1 MTRIKTIW
9 AKYFPLLRFLIV
21 SLTFIVL
28 FSYFI
33 LFTPIGN
40 RILKPFVEYTLTE
53 ALNSPITVDRFE
65 FDHDSLLLR
74 FHDNAQNTCTIGTSF
89 SLLTFHGNGYY
100 QIELT
105 YPLAGINRFNTPF
118 KLIGSLSGGYDS
130 LSLLGSLQLHEGA
143 VPYNLHFLDFSL
155 ESLNLYLNNVDYA
168 ALVALFEIPADTQT
182 KVNGHI
188 LLKGFNNRS
197 IKGSIMLNSQTDHFV
212 PVQIDEDDNSSF
224 DIAEFLADESGYI
237 KKFDV
242 NITADITLSE
252 SGILDP
258 ILGIR
263 TKGPIH
269 AHARLSGNHLKTQLL
284 LSTTL
289 AKSISKVQIDFVHL
303 VPHAV
308 HYDIAHAELDQLFLY
323 FNLTPPLLGT
333 LSSKGSLNTKNGS
346 FTLQIINGKTV
357 PKVLKQ
363 EYAITQPSL
372 TFKSDLIAKITPGSV
387 HYRGNFQS
395 DLERLDI
402 DTESTPPV
410 MFQDL
415 LKILP

>member
-9 AKYFPLLRFLIV
+9 EQYFPLIRFVFV
-21 SLTFIVL
+21 SLAFIVL
-28 FSYFI
+28 LAYFV

-40 RILKPFVEYTLTE
+40 RILKPFVEYTLTKV
-53 ALNSPITVDRFE
+53 LNSPVTVDRFE
-65 FDHDSLLLR
+65 FDHNSLLLR

-89 SLLTFHGNGYY
+89 SLLNFHGNGYY
-100 QIELT
+100 QIALT

-130 LSLLGSLQLHEGA
+130 LSLLGSLQLHEGTI
-143 VPYNLHFLDFSL
+143 PYNLQFLDFSL

-182 KVNGHI
+182 KVNGQI

-197 IKGSIMLNSQTDHFV
+197 IEGSMILNTHTDRFA
-212 PVQIDEDDNSSF
+212 PVTIDEDDNSSF

-242 NITADITLSE
+242 NVTADITLSE

-263 TKGPIH
+263 TKGPIQG
-269 AHARLSGNHLKTQLL
+269 HARLNGNHLKTQLL

-289 AKSISKVQIDFVHL
+289 AKSISTVKIDFIHL

-308 HYDIAHAELDQLFLY
+308 HYDIAHAELGQLFQY

-333 LSSKGSLNTKNGS
+333 LSSKGSLNTENGS
-346 FTLQIINGKTV
+346 FTLHIINGKTV

-372 TFKSDLIAKITPGSV
+372 AFKSDLAAIITPHTVRYQGK
-387 HYRGNFQS
+387 FQS

-402 DTESTPPV
+402 DTESTHPL
-410 MFQDL
+410 MLQDM